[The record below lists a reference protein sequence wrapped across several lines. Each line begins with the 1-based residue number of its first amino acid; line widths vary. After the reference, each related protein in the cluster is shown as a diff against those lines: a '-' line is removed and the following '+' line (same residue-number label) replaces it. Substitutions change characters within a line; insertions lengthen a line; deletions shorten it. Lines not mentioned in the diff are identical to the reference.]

1 VVDGEHGVIFGDW
14 QGLSRGIY
22 DRLQAKEH
30 VRWHFFI
37 GGMVHFAS
45 TETEMRIV
53 PSYILWPHEAVLASG
68 VFDLL
73 GAADIL

>member
-1 VVDGEHGVIFGDW
+1 
-14 QGLSRGIY
+14 
-22 DRLQAKEH
+22 
-30 VRWHFFI
+30 
-37 GGMVHFAS
+37 MVHFAF

-73 GAADIL
+73 RAADIL